1 MSKATAIKSLASLN
15 SLKKEKHKLKDFSIV
30 EMHLNMKTSHT
41 EKNAK
46 IIQKFY
52 TD

>member
-1 MSKATAIKSLASLN
+1 MSKATAIRSLASLN
-15 SLKKEKHKLKDFSIV
+15 SLKKEKHKLKDFSRV
-30 EMHLNMKTSHT
+30 ENWNAPEY